1 MSTGTK
7 WTRAMENEL
16 AKLLRLELQEEDE
29 LLMLLTLICD
39 E

>member
-1 MSTGTK
+1 M

-16 AKLLRLELQEEDE
+16 AKLLRMEMQEEDE
-29 LLMLLTLICD
+29 FMLLLTLLAD